1 MEEPTPSEIAA
12 LVDAYF
18 GGRGNENTAVRRD
31 RNRTRGGGSLYYVR
45 PWSHSAPIPAGN
57 RATASAPG
65 PADASGAG
73 MARRAKALAMLDNLR
88 AA

>member
-1 MEEPTPSEIAA
+1 MEEPTPTEIAA

-18 GGRGNENTAVRRD
+18 GGRGNENAAVRRD

-45 PWSHSAPIPAGN
+45 PWSHSAGV
-57 RATASAPG
+57 ATPSAPG